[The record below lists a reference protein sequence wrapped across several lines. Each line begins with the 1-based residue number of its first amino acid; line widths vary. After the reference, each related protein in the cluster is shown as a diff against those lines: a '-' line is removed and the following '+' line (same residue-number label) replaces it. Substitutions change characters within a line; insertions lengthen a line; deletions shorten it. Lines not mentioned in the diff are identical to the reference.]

1 MALNSLALTRVHH
14 MSKAT
19 DTLLTDQHMS
29 VLEYAWRYYRNHSVG
44 PLYQNIRRN
53 TGITKAELS
62 QIFPNG
68 LNSVFSWIGIP
79 IQSKDD
85 GCKAMVALD
94 VENPREVYFD
104 HNATTPLRPEVKAA
118 MIEFLNDPR
127 SYGNASSA
135 YDIGSIAFD
144 AVDQARRRIAA
155 CLNVKSR
162 EIYFVGS
169 GTEANNLA
177 IKGIV
182 DSHPKGSRHIVTSS
196 VEHPSVLQAS
206 RNLETQGH
214 EVTYLPVDSN
224 GTLSPDDVLKSI
236 RPDTIMVSVMAANN
250 EIGTVYPL
258 AEIGEV
264 CRERNVPFVV
274 DAIQGFGKIPLTPKD
289 MGISI
294 LTMSGH
300 KIGAPKGVG
309 ALFVDESISLAP
321 QIHGGSQESGLR
333 PGTENVLGIHAMG
346 LAAQLTVGEMQ
357 LQTSHLLGLRA
368 YFLEKL
374 GQIVPDAVINGTMAH
389 RLPNNLS
396 IGFPGLD
403 SGSVLLSLNQIGI
416 FVSAGSACSAG
427 NDKYSHVLEAI
438 GVDVSKY
445 GTVRFSF
452 GMTTT
457 LEDIDYFFK
466 HLPAVL
472 EGLRL

>member
-1 MALNSLALTRVHH
+1 
-14 MSKAT
+14 
-19 DTLLTDQHMS
+19 
-29 VLEYAWRYYRNHSVG
+29 
-44 PLYQNIRRN
+44 LYQNIFRN

-68 LNSVFSWIGIP
+68 LNSVFTWIGIP

-118 MIEFLNDPR
+118 MIDFLEDPR

-144 AVDQARRRIAA
+144 AVDQSRRRVAG
-155 CLNVKSR
+155 CLDVNSN

-177 IKGIV
+177 IKGII
-182 DSHPKGSRHIVTSS
+182 DSHPAGSGHIVTSS
-196 VEHPSVLQAS
+196 VEHPSVLHAG
-206 RNLETQGH
+206 RNLETQGYD
-214 EVTYLPVDSN
+214 VTYLPVSSS
-224 GTLSPDDVLKSI
+224 GTLSPDDVRNSI

-250 EIGTVYPL
+250 EIGTIYPI

-264 CRERNVPFVV
+264 CFEKGVPFIV
-274 DAIQGFGKIPLTPKD
+274 DAIQAFGKISLRPKD

-309 ALFVDESISLAP
+309 AIFVDESIKLAP
-321 QIHGGSQESGLR
+321 QIHGGGQESGLR

-346 LAAQLTVGEMQ
+346 LAAQFAVAEMQ
-357 LQTSHLLGLRA
+357 PQTDHLLGLRA

-374 GQIVPDAVINGTMAH
+374 GQVVPDAVINGTMAH

-427 NDKYSHVLEAI
+427 NDKYSHVLKAI

-457 LEDIDYFFK
+457 MEDIDYLFE
-466 HLPAVL
+466 HLPTVL
-472 EGLRL
+472 EGLR

>member
-1 MALNSLALTRVHH
+1 
-14 MSKAT
+14 
-19 DTLLTDQHMS
+19 
-29 VLEYAWRYYRNHSVG
+29 
-44 PLYQNIRRN
+44 
-53 TGITKAELS
+53 
-62 QIFPNG
+62 
-68 LNSVFSWIGIP
+68 
-79 IQSKDD
+79 
-85 GCKAMVALD
+85 
-94 VENPREVYFD
+94 
-104 HNATTPLRPEVKAA
+104 
-118 MIEFLNDPR
+118 
-127 SYGNASSA
+127 
-135 YDIGSIAFD
+135 
-144 AVDQARRRIAA
+144 
-155 CLNVKSR
+155 
-162 EIYFVGS
+162 
-169 GTEANNLA
+169 
-177 IKGIV
+177 
-182 DSHPKGSRHIVTSS
+182 
-196 VEHPSVLQAS
+196 VLQAS